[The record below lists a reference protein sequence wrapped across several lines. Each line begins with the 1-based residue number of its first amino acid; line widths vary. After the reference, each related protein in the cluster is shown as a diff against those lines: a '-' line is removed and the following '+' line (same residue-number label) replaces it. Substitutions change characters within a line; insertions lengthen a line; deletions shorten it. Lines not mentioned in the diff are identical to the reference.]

1 MNSTVDMDAQIKE
14 CVPMSHVNTWGH
26 GQGERND
33 ILSSCCSAANSHEK
47 EVDQSKRIS
56 PEPPKAAKAK
66 APPALAQAGV
76 PQIPSKAPPATL
88 PNTTNRPGLENY
100 WDQRFE
106 NQGQTF

>member
-1 MNSTVDMDAQIKE
+1 MDAQIKE

-47 EVDQSKRIS
+47 EAEQSKRSS

-66 APPALAQAGV
+66 APPAFAQAGV
-76 PQIPSKAPPATL
+76 PGIPSKAPPATL
-88 PNTTNRPGLENY
+88 HNTTSRPAPDY
-100 WDQRFE
+100 MDHRFE
-106 NQGQTF
+106 QY